1 MLLLLFYNSVFS
13 NEHNSFSK
21 LSVKGSLACNSVVSN
36 HVNSDHVPSFSCH
49 DVWDVRQTTSGVF
62 AITMT
67 TSTYHSRRCGTLYV
81 IVIWRRQENGWVN
94 ISVRYLTVC
103 LITEIYQDVSFSFH
117 DSFMYNHS
125 SKYRKKTNLIF
136 KK

>member
-21 LSVKGSLACNSVVSN
+21 LSVKGSLACNTVVSN

-49 DVWDVRQTTSGVF
+49 DVWDVRQTTSGVY
-62 AITMT
+62 AITVT
-67 TSTYHSRRCGTLYV
+67 TSTYHSRRCGRLYV
-81 IVIWRRQENGWVN
+81 IVIWRRQENGWVYT
-94 ISVRYLTVC
+94 SVRYLTVC

-117 DSFMYNHS
+117 DADI
-125 SKYRKKTNLIF
+125 SKIKEIKLL
-136 KK
+136 